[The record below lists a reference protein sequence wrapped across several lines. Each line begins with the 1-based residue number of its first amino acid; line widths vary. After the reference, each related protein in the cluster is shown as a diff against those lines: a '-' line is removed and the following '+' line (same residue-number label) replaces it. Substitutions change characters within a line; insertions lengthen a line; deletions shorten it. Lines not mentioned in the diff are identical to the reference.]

1 MRERP
6 ISAVPKT
13 VIALLML
20 GLCLQV
26 AWHFSQPR
34 PQARAEDLAAPPSL
48 NALHLA
54 SLGEP
59 VALAKLL
66 LLNVQ
71 AYDNQPG
78 ISIPF
83 RKLDYARVE
92 AWLALILQL
101 DPRGQYPL
109 LLASQIYGSISDEAK
124 QRQMAEFV
132 YREFFFDPERRWKW
146 LAYAAITAKHRLHD
160 LPLARKY
167 AQAIREH
174 ATGKSVPS
182 WAKQMEIFILED
194 MNEVESAKVLIGG
207 LLESGQITDPYE
219 MRFLAERLKSM
230 EAGKKPP
237 PHPTP

>member
-1 MRERP
+1 MHERP
-6 ISAVPKT
+6 INTVPKAI
-13 VIALLML
+13 IALLML

-34 PQARAEDLAAPPSL
+34 LQAQAEDLPAPPSL

-78 ISIPF
+78 ISIPL

-109 LLASQIYGSISDEAK
+109 LLASQVYGGIPDEAK

-132 YREFFFDPERRWKW
+132 YREFLIDPERRWQW

-167 AQAIREH
+167 AQAIRLH
-174 ATGKSVPS
+174 ATGRNVSP
-182 WAKQMEIFILED
+182 WARQMEIFILED
-194 MNEVESAKVLIGG
+194 MNELESAKVLLGG
-207 LLESGQITDPYE
+207 LLETGQITDPHE
-219 MRFLAERLKSM
+219 IRFLAKELDTL
-230 EAGKKPP
+230 AGK
-237 PHPTP
+237 